1 MNFVQKILH
10 FFVIQ
15 KFYDI
20 FGCFLNRS
28 SRVSVI
34 ELKQVM
40 SVLHSRFVA
49 SCEKEGTS
57 MLLNELDL
65 DLDTFW
71 EDEQAAL
78 AALPVDASG
87 LAQLLEYLEE
97 YDSPEG
103 WRVLLDEFGEWLDAR
118 TLEEKRIR
126 AAELFGDAWNV

>member
-1 MNFVQKILH
+1 
-10 FFVIQ
+10 
-15 KFYDI
+15 
-20 FGCFLNRS
+20 
-28 SRVSVI
+28 
-34 ELKQVM
+34 
-40 SVLHSRFVA
+40 
-49 SCEKEGTS
+49 